1 MHHKWILSKCWFVKQ
16 IFLLILYKLL
26 DYDRKFKMFL
36 FFSAYLHHSGVYRT
50 CRGNREL
57 EIHPLSCLYTIR
69 QPQYIVFCEL
79 LHTTKVFM
87 KEITVIEGDW
97 LTELAPHYYVKRG
110 VRYEDR

>member
-1 MHHKWILSKCWFVKQ
+1 MKSQ
-16 IFLLILYKLL
+16 FLMY
-26 DYDRKFKMFL
+26 L
-36 FFSAYLHHSGVYRT
+36 FFALAYLHHSGIYRT

-69 QPQYIVFCEL
+69 QPQYVVFCEL

-87 KEITVIEGDW
+87 KELTVIDGDW
-97 LTELAPHYYVKRG
+97 LTELAPHFYVKRG